1 MAVTLNK
8 IPQKLP
14 LNNKLKIIIPTLMLA
29 SGVAATTLANKNDTL
44 SAETNIEYMDKT
56 PLLKLCKQDF

>member
-14 LNNKLKIIIPTLMLA
+14 LNNKLKIIIPSLMLA
-29 SGVAATTLANKNDTL
+29 SRVAATTLANKNDTL
-44 SAETNIEYMDKT
+44 SAETNIYG
-56 PLLKLCKQDF
+56 